1 MTNKTPR
8 SLYLWL
14 SLPLAALLVISS
26 YGGLFWPAAYSRE
39 TPLWAAQVKGSDVVN
54 LVVAAPVLL
63 VSAVLG
69 LRKSMAAQLIWLGTL
84 LFLLYNF
91 LIYALAVRFNSLFLV
106 YCAIFGMSFYAFVI
120 GLSSFSSREAAA
132 LYSPRAPVKT
142 IATVFLLVAAVFG
155 AQWLREIVPALLSG
169 VAPPKSVTDTGL
181 PTNPVHFLD
190 LAVALPGHVIAAVL
204 LVRRRVAGY
213 VWAPILLTLG
223 ILMFLAIAAMVI
235 AMWRIGAPGGRVP
248 ALIFASAAAGGA
260 LLLAKYLRTR

>member
-1 MTNKTPR
+1 MTNNTPR

-14 SLPLAALLVISS
+14 SLPLGALLVISS

-39 TPLWAAQVKGSDVVN
+39 TPLWAAQARGGDVVN

-69 LRKSMAAQLIWLGTL
+69 LRKSMAAQFIWLGTL

-91 LIYALAVRFNSLFLV
+91 LIYALTVRFNSLFLV

-132 LYSPRAPVKT
+132 LFSPRAPVKT

-155 AQWLREIVPALLSG
+155 VQWLREIVPALLSG
-169 VAPPKSVTDTGL
+169 VAPKSVTDTGL

-190 LAVALPGHVIAAVL
+190 LAVALPGYVIAAVL
-204 LVRRRVAGY
+204 LVRRRAAGY

-235 AMWRIGAPGGRVP
+235 AMSRIGAADGRVP

-260 LLLAKYLRTR
+260 LLLAKCLRTR